1 MKINWDGSGVTVSSG
16 NGGRIASAW
25 IAAGGL
31 LGPAVAAAVLFRI
44 GKNARFSRRALL
56 VIGCS
61 MLVLDIWVVRN
72 VFGFFFV
79 AGFGGL
85 FILLSRKGGSVL
97 ARFTLIF
104 LATHLSLSVFS
115 RSDYLFTNSAGSGP
129 SDVAH
134 MANALWLPYWFWGLV
149 CGSVSVGVLV
159 FGIAGYG
166 INPAQFYRLQHEP
179 VNLHYQCRVTP

>member
-1 MKINWDGSGVTVSSG
+1 MSAPTNARVALFLSVIVTLLLWWVIPFGGWISWPLLLLSTFAHELGHGLAALSVGHGFDAMKINWDGSGVTVSSG

-85 FILLSRKGGSVL
+85 FILLSRKGGSEL

-104 LATHLSLSVFS
+104 FGDTI
-115 RSDYLFTNSAGSGP
+115 
-129 SDVAH
+129 VA
-134 MANALWLPYWFWGLV
+134 
-149 CGSVSVGVLV
+149 
-159 FGIAGYG
+159 
-166 INPAQFYRLQHEP
+166 
-179 VNLHYQCRVTP
+179 